1 MKRLILKLCLLSA
14 FAAVYAN
21 AGVLVEDGGDGGG
34 KGSTCTAG
42 NGASCTCEPGVKCT
56 ANATSC
62 SCG

>member
-14 FAAVYAN
+14 FACMYAY
-21 AGVLVEDGGDGGG
+21 ADDLVPVEGGG
-34 KGSTCTAG
+34 GGSTCTAG